1 MSHLLIITFDD
12 TEQAGALRQTL
23 RQEEHEGLL
32 SLNDAAVVVRDENG
46 KFHVKNETDRG
57 VAIGA
62 TGGGVLGLLIGSVF
76 FPLAGLLIGA
86 IGGALVGK
94 SVDQDIDKDVIK
106 QVQADMQPC
115 SSALFVVVR
124 EAEPA
129 AAMGALRPYQGNIY
143 ETSFDDETEKELRR
157 ILKTKF

>member
-1 MSHLLIITFDD
+1 
-12 TEQAGALRQTL
+12 
-23 RQEEHEGLL
+23 
-32 SLNDAAVVVRDENG
+32 
-46 KFHVKNETDRG
+46 
-57 VAIGA
+57 
-62 TGGGVLGLLIGSVF
+62 VLGLLIGSVF

-106 QVQADMQPC
+106 QVQADMQPG

-129 AAMGALRPYQGNIY
+129 AAMGALRPYRGNIY